1 MNTINGK
8 TLLDMFLTGAYYLKQ
23 NYKTIDDL
31 NVFPVPDGDT
41 GSNMLSTMLS
51 GIRELKNLEE
61 DPNIADVAMK
71 FSKGLLF
78 GARGNSGVILS
89 QIFAGFASLG
99 PDYYSV
105 DIKQALEALN
115 LSKIVAYKS
124 VSVPVEGTI
133 LTVISDATKA
143 VLTKINKIETIEE
156 LASIYFKEA
165 EESLDRTPLLLPV
178 LKEAGVVD
186 SGGAGFVTILRGM
199 KAGIEG
205 EYHTFDEVLASQS
218 QQATTPSK
226 NFMDFDYY
234 ELNKYGYCTEFTI
247 RLNPNL
253 DFNKDDFS
261 KKLEMYGYSIVVVN
275 TEDIV
280 KVHIHSKTPGEVFS
294 FAQRYGALCAVKAEN
309 MAIQTSENS
318 SIVVERLKSPKKKE
332 QTREKYGI
340 VSVVNGQ
347 GLKDMFMALGV
358 NEIVDGGQTMNPST
372 QDFIDAIEK
381 VNAEHVFVIPNN
393 KNVYM
398 SARTAKALIN
408 DKHVVVV
415 PAKTIAQGYAALTVF
430 DQTQSPRQIIKDME
444 SKIASIESGEITYAI
459 RNSVSSGIEIHKND
473 FIGILDGQIINSFQN
488 RMESVKDL
496 IDSMITDEST
506 QVVIFYGA
514 DVNDNELSELESYL
528 DSKDGI
534 FPQIIEGGQKIY
546 SYIIEVE

>member
-1 MNTINGK
+1 MNTISGK
-8 TLLDMFLTGAYYLKQ
+8 TLLEMFLTGAYYLKQ

-51 GIRELKNLEE
+51 GIRELRNLEE

-105 DIKQALEALN
+105 DLNQAAEALN
-115 LSKIVAYKS
+115 ASKVVAYKS

-143 VLTKINKIETIEE
+143 VLSKINKIESIEE
-156 LASIYFKEA
+156 LSDIYLKEA

-199 KAGIEG
+199 KAGING
-205 EYHTFDEVLASQS
+205 EYHTFDEVLSSTQS
-218 QQATTPSK
+218 AQTSTK

-261 KKLEMYGYSIVVVN
+261 KKLEMFGYSIVVVS

-318 SIVVERLKSPKKKE
+318 SIVVERLKSPKRVEAK
-332 QTREKYGI
+332 REKYGI
-340 VSVVNGQ
+340 VAVVNGD

-358 NEIVDGGQTMNPST
+358 NEIVNGGQTMNPST

-430 DQTQSPRQIIKDME
+430 DQTLSPRQIIKDME
-444 SKIASIESGEITYAI
+444 TKIGSIESGEVTYAI

-473 FIGILDGQIINSFQN
+473 FIGILDGTIINSFQN
-488 RMESVKDL
+488 RMETVKDL
-496 IDSMITDEST
+496 IDSMITEESS

-528 DSKDGI
+528 ETKSEI
-534 FPQIIEGGQKIY
+534 CPQLIEGGQKIY

>member
-1 MNTINGK
+1 MNTISGK

-51 GIRELKNLEE
+51 GIRELQNFNE
-61 DPNIADVAMK
+61 DPNISDVALK

-89 QIFAGFASLG
+89 QIFAGFAYLG
-99 PDYYSV
+99 EMEQYSV
-105 DIKQALEALN
+105 DITQAIEALN
-115 LSKIVAYKS
+115 QSKIVAYKS

-143 VLTKINKIETIEE
+143 VLSKSGKIESMEE
-156 LASIYFKEA
+156 LAETYFLEA
-165 EESLDRTPLLLPV
+165 EESLNRTPLLLPV

-199 KAGIEG
+199 KAALSG
-205 EYHTFDEVLASQS
+205 EIHTFDEVLSSSNGTQNV
-218 QQATTPSK
+218 SK
-226 NFMDFDYY
+226 NFMNFDYY

-253 DFNKDDFS
+253 DFNKEDFS
-261 KKLEMYGYSIVVVN
+261 KKLEIYGYSIVVVN

-280 KVHIHSKTPGEVFS
+280 KVHIHSKTPGEVFT
-294 FAQRYGALCAVKAEN
+294 FAQRYGALCAIKAEN

-318 SIVVERLKSPKKKE
+318 SIVVDRLKSPKRVQDKK
-332 QTREKYGI
+332 EKYGI
-340 VSVVNGQ
+340 VAVVNGE

-358 NEIVDGGQTMNPST
+358 NEIVNGGQTMNPST

-444 SKIASIESGEITYAI
+444 TKILSIQSGEVTYAI

-473 FIGILDGQIINSFQN
+473 FIGILDGSIINSFQN
-488 RMESVKDL
+488 RMDSLKDL
-496 IDSMITDEST
+496 IDSMITEEST
-506 QVVIFYGA
+506 QIVIFYGA
-514 DVNDNELSELESYL
+514 DVNENEIAELEAYL
-528 DSKDGI
+528 ETKSDVY
-534 FPQIIEGGQKIY
+534 PQLIEGGQKIY
-546 SYIIEVE
+546 SYIVEVE

>member
-1 MNTINGK
+1 MNTISGK
-8 TLLDMFLTGAYYLKQ
+8 TLLEMFLTGAYYLKQ

-51 GIRELKNLEE
+51 GIRELRNLEE

-105 DIKQALEALN
+105 DLNQAAEALN
-115 LSKIVAYKS
+115 ASKVVAYKS

-143 VLTKINKIETIEE
+143 VLSKINKIESIEE
-156 LASIYFKEA
+156 LSDIYLKEA

-199 KAGIEG
+199 KAGING
-205 EYHTFDEVLASQS
+205 EYHTFDEVLSSTQS
-218 QQATTPSK
+218 AQTSTK

-261 KKLEMYGYSIVVVN
+261 KKLEMFGYSIVVVN

-318 SIVVERLKSPKKKE
+318 SIVVERLKSPKRVEAK
-332 QTREKYGI
+332 REKYGI
-340 VSVVNGQ
+340 VAVVNGD

-358 NEIVDGGQTMNPST
+358 NEIVNGGQTMNPST

-430 DQTQSPRQIIKDME
+430 DQTLSPRQIIKDME
-444 SKIASIESGEITYAI
+444 TKIGSIESGEVTYAI

-473 FIGILDGQIINSFQN
+473 FIGILDGTIINSFHN
-488 RMESVKDL
+488 RMETVKDL
-496 IDSMITDEST
+496 IDSMITEESS

-528 DSKDGI
+528 ETKSEI
-534 FPQIIEGGQKIY
+534 CPQLIEGGQKIY

>member
-51 GIRELKNLEE
+51 GIRELKGLED

-105 DIKQALEALN
+105 DIKLAADALN
-115 LSKIVAYKS
+115 QSKIVAYKS

-143 VLTKINKIETIEE
+143 VASKINKIETIEE
-156 LASIYFKEA
+156 LANIYFKEA

-199 KAGIEG
+199 KAALDG
-205 EYHTFDEVLASQS
+205 EYHTFDEVLSSQA
-218 QQATTPSK
+218 QQSTTPTK

-253 DFNKDDFS
+253 DFNKDDFT
-261 KKLEMYGYSIVVVN
+261 KKLEMFGYSIVVVN

-318 SIVVERLKSPKKKE
+318 SIVVERLKSPKKVKN
-332 QTREKYGI
+332 REKYGI

-444 SKIASIESGEITYAI
+444 TKIASIESGEITYAI

-473 FIGILDGQIINSFQN
+473 FIGILDGSIINSFQS
-488 RMESVKDL
+488 RMDSVKDL

-506 QVVIFYGA
+506 QVVIFYGT

-534 FPQIIEGGQKIY
+534 CPQLIEGGQKIY